1 MPWRAYTLWRKTEPV
16 STREFFMGRKSKKFW
31 EDILEKDK
39 RERKRIEKAVRE
51 KDVKFFED
59 WFDRYTHRSKKDDW
73 L

>member
-1 MPWRAYTLWRKTEPV
+1 
-16 STREFFMGRKSKKFW
+16 MGRKSKKFW